1 MLVWQA
7 GCPGT
12 NTRATHP
19 ENPFPAAV
27 LGPVLLSRVLLPLL
41 IVVVVLWIPR
51 IADSTDSGSLREI
64 RLLYDE
70 DGSQEATGGRT
81 TTIAA
86 AT

>member
-1 MLVWQA
+1 
-7 GCPGT
+7 
-12 NTRATHP
+12 
-19 ENPFPAAV
+19 
-27 LGPVLLSRVLLPLL
+27 LLPLL